1 MHSLTPKNSSGPA
14 ALSRRTLLAYLAAAG
29 AAAPVLAGCGFRSA
43 SGADTDNRTIRL
55 ISSQVKVYEEPV
67 TIAGKLLAGKGWSLQ
82 PTFVND
88 INQPNIAVANGEADA
103 NCFQHMAYLA
113 QFNRDKG
120 LDLVPLFYIRNSP
133 AVLYSQRHAAL
144 ADLPD
149 GATISIPVDPANNG
163 RALFMLRAHG
173 LLELS
178 DGVTVVTAS
187 QQDITANP
195 RNLKFVEVDQLSLS
209 QTLADVDA
217 GFMFQS
223 TAIDAGIQDKAA
235 VVAEE
240 QEEDAVPY
248 RSIFAGTR
256 EFAAGEGARELRAAV
271 QSPEVREFF
280 AGYQDG
286 FFQLPWDED
295 PLPAFEELSRA

>member
-1 MHSLTPKNSSGPA
+1 MRSTTPKNSSGAP
-14 ALSRRTLLAYLAAAG
+14 SRRTLLAYLAAAG
-29 AAAPVLAGCGFRSA
+29 AAAPVLAGCGFQTA
-43 SGADTDNRTIRL
+43 ADAGAGNRTIRL

-67 TIAGKLLAGKGWSLQ
+67 VIAGKLLAQKGWKLE

-88 INQPNIAVANGEADA
+88 INQPNIAVANGEAEA

-113 QFNRDKG
+113 QFNRDKN

-133 AVLYSQRHAAL
+133 AVLYSQRHTSL

-178 DGVTVVTAS
+178 DGAKVVTAS

-223 TAIDAGIQDKAA
+223 TAIDAGIHEQAA
-235 VVAEE
+235 VVAQE
-240 QEEDAVPY
+240 QEEDEIPY
-248 RSIFAGTR
+248 RSVFAGTR
-256 EFAAGEGARELRAAV
+256 DFAAGAGARELRAAI

-295 PLPAFEELSRA
+295 PQPAFEALSQA

>member
-1 MHSLTPKNSSGPA
+1 MHSITPKNSSAPP

-43 SGADTDNRTIRL
+43 DAGTDERTIRL

-67 TIAGKLLAGKGWSLQ
+67 GIAGRLLAEKGWKLQ

-133 AVLYSQRHAAL
+133 AVLYSRRHAAL

-178 DGVTVVTAS
+178 DGVTVVNAS

-195 RNLKFVEVDQLSLS
+195 RNLSFVEVDQLSLS

-223 TAIDAGIQDKAA
+223 TAIDAGIDKEAT

-240 QEEDAVPY
+240 QEADEVPY
-248 RSIFAGTR
+248 RSVFAGTR

-271 QSPEVREFF
+271 QSPEVRDFF

-295 PLPAFEELSRA
+295 PLPAFEQLSRA